1 MSKLAN
7 SIPAPLRTTLT
18 FVVAAVALA
27 ITFAFAAPPISQ
39 AATSAQ
45 PAGQNTAIR
54 DCNISITRYQ
64 NYHQVRMDVN
74 EGHGWKFFLIN
85 IDGISNESRQWTSF
99 QTDDGIAFH
108 MPYGYD
114 NAGERHRYFVSVSS
128 WRQLQSQ
135 PICESHGEF
144 YVKGNLAN
152 KTQMIHPESEAP
164 AGQNGD
170 SAEPVPP
177 ANGSDN
183 GGQTDVPNPAVQPTP
198 VFAPTIP
205 RPRPPDDAAILR
217 ECDVN
222 ITHYQEY
229 YQARMDINEGHGWM
243 YFWITIDGISN
254 ENRQWGAFRTDDGL
268 GLYMLYD
275 ETNAGEEH
283 EYFVR
288 ISPWHKFQP
297 HICETRGTFHVK
309 GSPPREAE
317 LMQNDN
323 PDGENPAQPDSATG
337 GDAQNGNQD
346 SADDTKTVQANAP
359 VPTEPLPPTLL
370 PTTRATPQPTP
381 PADAAILHQ
390 CDIAIT
396 RYTESYKIRMD
407 IKEGVGGRMY
417 WPTIDGI
424 TNENRQW
431 RAFQTA
437 DGIAFMMDYDDSNA
451 GEQHE
456 YLVTVSP
463 WYQPAFCEARATFY
477 VRP

>member
-1 MSKLAN
+1 MSKLAH
-7 SIPAPLRTTLT
+7 SIPVPLRTTLT
-18 FVVAAVALA
+18 LVAAAVALA
-27 ITFAFAAPPISQ
+27 LTFALSAPPISQ

-45 PAGQNTAIR
+45 ADSHSTAIR

-64 NYHQVRMDVN
+64 SYHQVRMDVK
-74 EGHGWKFFLIN
+74 EGHGWKSFLVN
-85 IDGISNESRQWTSF
+85 IDGISNESRQWPSF

-114 NAGERHRYFVSVSS
+114 NAGERHQYFVTVSS
-128 WRQLQSQ
+128 WDPLQSQ

-144 YVKGNLAN
+144 YVKGNLAT
-152 KTQMIHPESEAP
+152 KTQMIQPDTEAP
-164 AGQNGD
+164 ADQNGD
-170 SAEPVPP
+170 DAAPVPP
-177 ANGSDN
+177 TN
-183 GGQTDVPNPAVQPTP
+183 GGEPEVPNTEGYTKPPALEPTP
-198 VFAPTIP
+198 MFAPTIP
-205 RPRPPDDAAILR
+205 QPRPPDDAAILR

-254 ENRQWGAFRTDDGL
+254 ENREWGAFRTEDGL
-268 GLYMLYD
+268 GLYMGYD

-288 ISPWHKFQP
+288 VSPWRQFQP
-297 HICETRGTFHVK
+297 HICETRGTFYVK
-309 GSPPREAE
+309 GSPPREVE
-317 LMQNDN
+317 ITQDGMQ
-323 PDGENPAQPDSATG
+323 DGENPAQTDDATS
-337 GDAQNGNQD
+337 DNAQDGNQD
-346 SADDTKTVQANAP
+346 GSDDTTTVQANALI
-359 VPTEPLPPTLL
+359 PTEPLPPTLL
-370 PTTRATPQPTP
+370 PPTRATPP

-390 CDIAIT
+390 CDIDIT
-396 RYTESYKIRMD
+396 RYTDSHQISMH
-407 IKEGVGGRMY
+407 IKEGLGGRMY

-431 RAFQTA
+431 RAHRTA
-437 DGIAFMMDYDDSNA
+437 DGIVFMMDYDETNA

-463 WYQPAFCEARATFY
+463 WYQPAFCEAQGTFY